1 MFIGS
6 AYRLREDREA
16 RSPTTLG
23 YKKIV
28 IKDRVLSRT
37 EMRFKGGDVEITSFY
52 YTLMWVRGRTQSAH
66 STDGS
71 FFHLSATR
79 SAPEKHATLVP
90 AVARLCNGG
99 ATF

>member
-28 IKDRVLSRT
+28 IKDRVLSHT
-37 EMRFKGGDVEITSFY
+37 NQGEGGDFTSYY
-52 YTLMWVRGRTQSAH
+52 YTLMCLVNDGDSAEISEDELQSEIIA
-66 STDGS
+66 GLYE
-71 FFHLSATR
+71 FIY
-79 SAPEKHATLVP
+79 P
-90 AVARLCNGG
+90 
-99 ATF
+99 

>member
-16 RSPTTLG
+16 RSPTALG

-37 EMRFKGGDVEITSFY
+37 EMRFKGGDVEITSYY
-52 YTLMWVRGRTQSAH
+52 YTLMCLVNDGDSAEISEDELQSEVIA
-66 STDGS
+66 GLYE
-71 FFHLSATR
+71 FIY
-79 SAPEKHATLVP
+79 P
-90 AVARLCNGG
+90 
-99 ATF
+99 